1 MGSISVNGIFVVL
14 RGFVEDIRKRLLNVG
29 GQQLEFFVRFSYA
42 RVSGNSCFNENLK
55 NSSANSSFPSSFP
68 SFFN

>member
-29 GQQLEFFVRFSYA
+29 GQQLGEYFERFSYA

-55 NSSANSSFPSSFP
+55 NSSASFPSSFP